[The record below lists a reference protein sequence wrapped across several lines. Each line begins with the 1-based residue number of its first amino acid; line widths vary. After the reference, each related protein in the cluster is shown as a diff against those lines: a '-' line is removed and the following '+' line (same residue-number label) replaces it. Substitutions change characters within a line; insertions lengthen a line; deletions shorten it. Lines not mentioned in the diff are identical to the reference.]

1 MRFSTSA
8 FLAVAAAPLLAFAQ
22 GGESNGSNPFNIPT
36 TSLNTEAGASV
47 DLTWK
52 PTTEG
57 TVTIYLRSGASNNLN
72 KGTAIACT
80 LRYQIDHTRT

>member
-22 GGESNGSNPFNIPT
+22 GQGESNGSNPFNIPT
-36 TSLNTEAGASV
+36 TSLNTEAGETV
-47 DLTWK
+47 NLTWK

-57 TVTIYLRSGASNNLN
+57 TVTIYLRSGASNDLN

-80 LRYQIDHTRT
+80 